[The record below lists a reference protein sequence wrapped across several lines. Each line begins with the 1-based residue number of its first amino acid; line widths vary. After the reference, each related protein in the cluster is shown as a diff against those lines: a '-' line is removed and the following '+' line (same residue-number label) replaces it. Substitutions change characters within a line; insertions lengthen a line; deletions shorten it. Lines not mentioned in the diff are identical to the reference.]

1 VRYGLSIDERVMF
14 KMVNAEGRRY
24 LTDVHSDMDPW
35 RRRRD
40 PYGGRQIFEPPLAHR
55 SRGLSYGKKTRI
67 CPMEDTADMQ
77 RDRGCNPD
85 GAGAIEAK
93 RPEGRH
99 PQLRK
104 AKLPRRGG
112 ARSRRSAVCCATE
125 GGIGNFL
132 KLPVAIS
139 GCVPEL
145 DILSGLFE
153 FLSYHIESCQLR
165 WTEGR

>member
-1 VRYGLSIDERVMF
+1 
-14 KMVNAEGRRY
+14 
-24 LTDVHSDMDPW
+24 
-35 RRRRD
+35 
-40 PYGGRQIFEPPLAHR
+40 
-55 SRGLSYGKKTRI
+55 
-67 CPMEDTADMQ
+67 MEDTADMQ
-77 RDRGCNPD
+77 RDRGCNPE
-85 GAGAIEAK
+85 APGAIEAK

-104 AKLPRRGG
+104 AKPPPRGG

-153 FLSYHIESCQLR
+153 LQLSH
-165 WTEGR
+165 